1 MFREA
6 CKNEY
11 IVPLSPD
18 LKEIYSDSDMCHSL
32 HSLSTVSVRPTM
44 KMTDINEVVENIMNL
59 YSPCFPLEEL
69 RDFVMTALEE
79 AVQINQVF

>member
-1 MFREA
+1 
-6 CKNEY
+6 
-11 IVPLSPD
+11 VPLSAD
-18 LKEIYSDSDMCHSL
+18 LKEIYSDPDMCHSL
-32 HSLSTVSVRPTM
+32 HSLTTVSVRPTM

-59 YSPCFPLEEL
+59 YSPFFPLEEL